1 MVYLLGVLCAVLF
14 VVNGILIMKIQ
25 GMRRAA
31 DEICQEIDARLGRD
45 TNVGIDLTIS
55 DGKMRLLA
63 AEMDR
68 QMRRLRK
75 EHIRYLQGDKELKE
89 AVTNISHDLRTPLTA
104 ICGYMELLEQE
115 EVSEK
120 VRGYLAVVQERID
133 TLKQLTEELF
143 RYSLVVSANQYE
155 ERESVN
161 LNLALE
167 ESIAGYYGALKEA
180 GITPRIC
187 IPEKKVMRQLNKAA
201 LSRIL
206 ANVIGNAVKYSDG
219 DLEITLSGNGC
230 IVFRNHA
237 KEMNQVLAER
247 LFDRFYTVET
257 GKNATG
263 LGLSIARALT
273 ERWAGRFLL
282 LMRKSI
288 WLLRL
293 GFVLD

>member
-31 DEICQEIDARLGRD
+31 DEICQEFDARLGRD

-63 AEMDR
+63 AEIDR

-187 IPEKKVMRQLNKAA
+187 IPEEKVMRQLNKAA

-273 ERWAGRFLL
+273 EQMGGEIFASYEEEYLVIEVRFC
-282 LMRKSI
+282 S
-288 WLLRL
+288 
-293 GFVLD
+293 

>member
-1 MVYLLGVLCAVLF
+1 MVYLLGVLCAVLI
-14 VVNGILIMKIQ
+14 VVNGILIIKIK

-63 AEMDR
+63 AEIDR

-115 EVSEK
+115 EVSQK

-155 ERESVN
+155 ERESGN
-161 LNLALE
+161 LNRALE

-187 IPEKKVMRQLNKAA
+187 IPEEKVLRQLNKAA

-219 DLEITLSGNGC
+219 DLEITLSGDGC

-273 ERWAGRFLL
+273 EQMGGEICASYEEEYLVIEVKFC
-282 LMRKSI
+282 S
-288 WLLRL
+288 
-293 GFVLD
+293 

>member
-1 MVYLLGVLCAVLF
+1 MVYLLGVVCAVLCG
-14 VVNGILIMKIQ
+14 VNGILLMKIQ

-63 AEMDR
+63 AEIDR

-187 IPEKKVMRQLNKAA
+187 IPEEKVMRQLNKAA

-273 ERWAGRFLL
+273 EQMGGEIYASYEEEYLVIEVRFC
-282 LMRKSI
+282 S
-288 WLLRL
+288 
-293 GFVLD
+293 

>member
-161 LNLALE
+161 LNRALE

-187 IPEKKVMRQLNKAA
+187 IPEEKVLRQLNKAA

-219 DLEITLSGNGC
+219 DLEITLSGDGC

-273 ERWAGRFLL
+273 EQMGGEICASYEEEYLVIEVKFC
-282 LMRKSI
+282 S
-288 WLLRL
+288 
-293 GFVLD
+293 

>member
-1 MVYLLGVLCAVLF
+1 MVYLLGVLCAVLI
-14 VVNGILIMKIQ
+14 VVNGILIIKIK

-63 AEMDR
+63 AEIDR

-115 EVSEK
+115 EVSQK

-161 LNLALE
+161 LNRALE

-187 IPEKKVMRQLNKAA
+187 IPEEKVLRQLNKAA

-219 DLEITLSGNGC
+219 DLEITLSGDGC

-273 ERWAGRFLL
+273 EQMGGEICASYEEEYLVIEVKFC
-282 LMRKSI
+282 S
-288 WLLRL
+288 
-293 GFVLD
+293 

>member
-63 AEMDR
+63 AEIDR
-68 QMRRLRK
+68 QIRRLRK
-75 EHIRYLQGDKELKE
+75 EHIRYLQGDKEMKE

-187 IPEKKVMRQLNKAA
+187 IPEEKVMRQLNKAA

-273 ERWAGRFLL
+273 EQMGGEIFASYEEEYLVIEVRFC
-282 LMRKSI
+282 S
-288 WLLRL
+288 
-293 GFVLD
+293 

>member
-63 AEMDR
+63 AEIDR
-68 QMRRLRK
+68 QIRRLRK

-187 IPEKKVMRQLNKAA
+187 IPEEKVMRQLNKAA

-273 ERWAGRFLL
+273 EQMGGEIFASYEEEYLVIEVRFC
-282 LMRKSI
+282 S
-288 WLLRL
+288 
-293 GFVLD
+293 

>member
-63 AEMDR
+63 AEIDR

-187 IPEKKVMRQLNKAA
+187 IPEEKVMRQLNKAA

-263 LGLSIARALT
+263 LGPSIARALT
-273 ERWAGRFLL
+273 EQMGGEIFASYEEEYLVIEVRFC
-282 LMRKSI
+282 S
-288 WLLRL
+288 
-293 GFVLD
+293 

>member
-1 MVYLLGVLCAVLF
+1 M
-14 VVNGILIMKIQ
+14 
-25 GMRRAA
+25 
-31 DEICQEIDARLGRD
+31 
-45 TNVGIDLTIS
+45 
-55 DGKMRLLA
+55 
-63 AEMDR
+63 
-68 QMRRLRK
+68 
-75 EHIRYLQGDKELKE
+75 
-89 AVTNISHDLRTPLTA
+89 
-104 ICGYMELLEQE
+104 
-115 EVSEK
+115 
-120 VRGYLAVVQERID
+120 
-133 TLKQLTEELF
+133 KQLTEELF

-187 IPEKKVMRQLNKAA
+187 IPEEKVMRQLNKAA

-273 ERWAGRFLL
+273 EQMGGEIFASYEEEYLVIEVRFC
-282 LMRKSI
+282 S
-288 WLLRL
+288 
-293 GFVLD
+293 

>member
-63 AEMDR
+63 AEIDR

-187 IPEKKVMRQLNKAA
+187 IPEEKVMRQLNKAA

-219 DLEITLSGNGC
+219 DLEITLSGDGC

-237 KEMNQVLAER
+237 KEMNQVLVER

-273 ERWAGRFLL
+273 EQMGGEIFASYEEEYLVIEVRFC
-282 LMRKSI
+282 S
-288 WLLRL
+288 
-293 GFVLD
+293 

>member
-187 IPEKKVMRQLNKAA
+187 IPEEKVMRQLNKAA

-273 ERWAGRFLL
+273 EQMGGEIFASYEEEYLVIEVRFC
-282 LMRKSI
+282 S
-288 WLLRL
+288 
-293 GFVLD
+293 

>member
-273 ERWAGRFLL
+273 EQMGGEIFASYEEEYLVIEVRFC
-282 LMRKSI
+282 S
-288 WLLRL
+288 
-293 GFVLD
+293 

>member
-1 MVYLLGVLCAVLF
+1 MVYLLGVLCAVLI
-14 VVNGILIMKIQ
+14 VVNGILIMKIK

-31 DEICQEIDARLGRD
+31 DEICREIDARLGKD

-63 AEMDR
+63 AEIDR

-115 EVSEK
+115 EVSQK

-161 LNLALE
+161 LNRALE

-187 IPEKKVMRQLNKAA
+187 IPEEKVLRQLNKAA

-219 DLEITLSGNGC
+219 DLEITLSGDGC

-273 ERWAGRFLL
+273 EQMGGEICASYEEEYLVIEVKFC
-282 LMRKSI
+282 S
-288 WLLRL
+288 
-293 GFVLD
+293 

>member
-1 MVYLLGVLCAVLF
+1 MVYLLGVLCAVLI
-14 VVNGILIMKIQ
+14 VVNGILIMKIK

-63 AEMDR
+63 AEIDR

-115 EVSEK
+115 EVSQK

-161 LNLALE
+161 LNRALE

-187 IPEKKVMRQLNKAA
+187 IPEEKVLRQLNKAA

-219 DLEITLSGNGC
+219 DLEITLSGDGC

-273 ERWAGRFLL
+273 EQMGGEICASYEEEYLVIEVKFC
-282 LMRKSI
+282 S
-288 WLLRL
+288 
-293 GFVLD
+293 

>member
-1 MVYLLGVLCAVLF
+1 MVYLLGVLCAVLI
-14 VVNGILIMKIQ
+14 VVNGILIMKIK

-63 AEMDR
+63 AEIDR

-115 EVSEK
+115 EVSQK

-161 LNLALE
+161 LNRALE

-187 IPEKKVMRQLNKAA
+187 IPEEKVLRQLNKAA

-219 DLEITLSGNGC
+219 DLGITLSGDGC

-273 ERWAGRFLL
+273 EQMGGEICASYEEEYLVIEVKFC
-282 LMRKSI
+282 S
-288 WLLRL
+288 
-293 GFVLD
+293 

>member
-1 MVYLLGVLCAVLF
+1 MSAAL
-14 VVNGILIMKIQ
+14 VVWNGILLIKIA

-63 AEMDR
+63 AEIDR

-115 EVSEK
+115 EVSQK

-161 LNLALE
+161 LNRALE

-187 IPEKKVMRQLNKAA
+187 IPEEKVLRQLNKAA

-219 DLEITLSGNGC
+219 DLEITLSGDGC

-273 ERWAGRFLL
+273 EQMGGEICASYEEEYLVIEVKFC
-282 LMRKSI
+282 S
-288 WLLRL
+288 
-293 GFVLD
+293 

>member
-63 AEMDR
+63 AEIDR
-68 QMRRLRK
+68 QIRRLRK

-187 IPEKKVMRQLNKAA
+187 IPEEKVMRQLNKAA

-219 DLEITLSGNGC
+219 DLEITLSGDGC

-273 ERWAGRFLL
+273 EQMGGEIFASYEEEYLVIEVRFC
-282 LMRKSI
+282 S
-288 WLLRL
+288 
-293 GFVLD
+293 

>member
-55 DGKMRLLA
+55 DDKMRLLA

-273 ERWAGRFLL
+273 EQMGGEIFASYEEEYLVIEVRFC
-282 LMRKSI
+282 S
-288 WLLRL
+288 
-293 GFVLD
+293 

>member
-31 DEICQEIDARLGRD
+31 DEIYQEIDARLGRD

-63 AEMDR
+63 AEIDR
-68 QMRRLRK
+68 QIRRLRK

-187 IPEKKVMRQLNKAA
+187 IPEEKVMRQLNKAA

-273 ERWAGRFLL
+273 EQMGGEIFASYEEEYLVIEVRFC
-282 LMRKSI
+282 S
-288 WLLRL
+288 
-293 GFVLD
+293 

>member
-63 AEMDR
+63 AEIDR
-68 QMRRLRK
+68 QMRKLRK

-161 LNLALE
+161 LNRALE

-187 IPEKKVMRQLNKAA
+187 IPEEKVMRQLNKAA

-219 DLEITLSGNGC
+219 DLEITLSGDGC

-273 ERWAGRFLL
+273 EQMGGEIFASYEEEYLVIEVRFC
-282 LMRKSI
+282 S
-288 WLLRL
+288 
-293 GFVLD
+293 

>member
-1 MVYLLGVLCAVLF
+1 MVYLLGVLCAVLI
-14 VVNGILIMKIQ
+14 VVNGVLIMKIK

-63 AEMDR
+63 AEIDR

-187 IPEKKVMRQLNKAA
+187 IPEEKVMRQLNKAA

-219 DLEITLSGNGC
+219 DLEITLSGDGC

-273 ERWAGRFLL
+273 EQMGGEIFASYEEEYLVIEVRFC
-282 LMRKSI
+282 S
-288 WLLRL
+288 
-293 GFVLD
+293 

>member
-63 AEMDR
+63 AEIDR

-187 IPEKKVMRQLNKAA
+187 IPEEKVMRQLNKAA

-273 ERWAGRFLL
+273 EQMGGEIFASYEEEYLVIEVRFC
-282 LMRKSI
+282 S
-288 WLLRL
+288 
-293 GFVLD
+293 

>member
-63 AEMDR
+63 AEIDR

-187 IPEKKVMRQLNKAA
+187 IPEEKVMRQLNKAA

-273 ERWAGRFLL
+273 EQMGGEIYASYEEEYLVIEVRFC
-282 LMRKSI
+282 S
-288 WLLRL
+288 
-293 GFVLD
+293 

>member
-63 AEMDR
+63 AEIDR

-187 IPEKKVMRQLNKAA
+187 IPEEKVMRQLNKAA

-219 DLEITLSGNGC
+219 DLEITLSGDGC

-237 KEMNQVLAER
+237 KEMNQVLVER

-257 GKNATG
+257 GKNSTG

-273 ERWAGRFLL
+273 EQMGGEIFASYEEEYLVIEVRFC
-282 LMRKSI
+282 S
-288 WLLRL
+288 
-293 GFVLD
+293 

>member
-63 AEMDR
+63 AEIDR

-75 EHIRYLQGDKELKE
+75 EHIRYLQGDQELKE

-187 IPEKKVMRQLNKAA
+187 IPEEKVMRQLNKAA

-273 ERWAGRFLL
+273 EQMGGEIFASYEEEYLVIEVRFC
-282 LMRKSI
+282 S
-288 WLLRL
+288 
-293 GFVLD
+293 